1 MRAEIVS
8 YSFLPQRSPQYKSG
22 EEMNKRS
29 DRKLGILT
37 NGADKDYRNLMET
50 DRTGHPF
57 FCSFLIPV
65 PYTAK
70 LKINECKWVGSG
82 RGFLKKIK

>member
-1 MRAEIVS
+1 MLS
-8 YSFLPQRSPQYKSG
+8 YSFLPQSRSQYKSG

-29 DRKLGILT
+29 DRKQGILT

-50 DRTGHPF
+50 DRTLF
-57 FCSFLIPV
+57 FLFVCHSST
-65 PYTAK
+65 YTARF
-70 LKINECKWVGSG
+70 KINECKWVGSR